1 MSDNVH
7 YRQNLNFM
15 EKNIKYPFLP
25 EGREIKYVPASNAFM
40 RAARDYARKHSLDSS
55 MPNASVLV
63 RDDMVLASA
72 ANGSDYHNTHDCE
85 RVKQG
90 IPTGQGYELCE
101 GCHPKNHSEQ
111 SAIRVALEKGEEVSG
126 TDIYLWG
133 HWWCCEPC
141 WQVMIE
147 AGIRDVY
154 LLDGS
159 EILFNRGHP
168 DNIIGRQFEATE

>member
-1 MSDNVH
+1 MD
-7 YRQNLNFM
+7 
-15 EKNIKYPFLP
+15 KNINYPFIP
-25 EGREIKYVPASNAFM
+25 EGKKIKYVSPDNAFM
-40 RAARDYARKHSLDSS
+40 KAARAFAREHSLDTS
-55 MPNASVLV
+55 MPNASLLV
-63 RDDMVLASA
+63 FEDIVIASA
-72 ANGSDYHNTHDCE
+72 ANGSDYHKTHECE

-111 SAIRVALEKGEEVSG
+111 SVIREALSKGESTEG
-126 TDIYLWG
+126 ADIYLWG

-141 WQVMIE
+141 WQAMIE

-159 EILFNRGHP
+159 EILFNREHQ